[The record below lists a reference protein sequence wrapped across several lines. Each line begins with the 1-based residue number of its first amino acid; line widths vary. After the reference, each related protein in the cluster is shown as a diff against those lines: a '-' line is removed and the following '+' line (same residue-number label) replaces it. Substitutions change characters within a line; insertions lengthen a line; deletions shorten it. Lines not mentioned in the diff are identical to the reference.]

1 MALSGRFRQTVS
13 SLSRLTVVGLTCA
26 IVVLS
31 AGPTAGAQSVTA
43 TPPTSGS
50 PTLRVVVKPVP
61 PFVMQNG
68 TDWTGFSIDLW
79 REIAQRRGWTYAL
92 QGVDTV
98 DQQLDA
104 VRTGS
109 ADASIAAISVTDDRA
124 QTVDFSYPYFT
135 SGLQVMVA
143 SHQPSFLDAL
153 ISFVTPDLLKLIGI
167 VIVVLILVA
176 HGVWLFERHMDADF
190 PRRYLPG
197 VGEALW
203 WAGVT
208 LTTVGYGDRTPKG
221 RIGRAVAF
229 VWMFAGIFLLAN
241 FTAAITARATVQQ
254 LQNSISGVDDLRG
267 KQVATVQ
274 GSTAD
279 QYLASRGL
287 AHRTVTRIEDAY
299 PLVEQGRVQAVLYDA
314 PVLEHYASTDGA
326 GQVQMVGKAV
336 QPEQY
341 AIALPIDSPY
351 RRAIDQTLLQIMADG
366 SYEALYERWFGQSP

>member
-1 MALSGRFRQTVS
+1 M
-13 SLSRLTVVGLTCA
+13 
-26 IVVLS
+26 
-31 AGPTAGAQSVTA
+31 
-43 TPPTSGS
+43 
-50 PTLRVVVKPVP
+50 VKPVP
-61 PFVMQNG
+61 PFVMQDGNN
-68 TDWTGFSIDLW
+68 WTGFSIDLW
-79 REIAQRRGWTYAL
+79 REIAQRRGWTYSL
-92 QGVDTV
+92 QAVGTV

-104 VRTGS
+104 IRTGS
-109 ADASIAAISVTDDRA
+109 ADASIAAISVTGDRA

-143 SHQPSFLDAL
+143 SNQPSFLDAL
-153 ISFVTPDLLKLIGI
+153 ISFVSPDLLKLIGI
-167 VIVVLILVA
+167 VIVVLIVVA

-221 RIGRAVAF
+221 RIGRMVAF
-229 VWMFAGIFLLAN
+229 IWMFAGIFLLAN
-241 FTAAITARATVQQ
+241 FTAAVTARATVQQ
-254 LQNSISGVDDLRG
+254 LQSSINGVDDLRG

-299 PLVEQGRVQAVLYDA
+299 PLLEQGRVQALLYDA
-314 PVLEHYASTDGA
+314 PVLEHYESTDGA
-326 GQVQMVGKAV
+326 GRVQIVGKEV
-336 QPEQY
+336 QPEEY
-341 AIALPIDSPY
+341 AIALPTDSPY
-351 RRAIDQTLLQIMADG
+351 RRAIDQTLLLIMADG
-366 SYEALYERWFGQSP
+366 SYAALYERWFGESP